1 MVLRRMG
8 IVNGGEH
15 MSDDWD
21 TISFVIRSQYRVNVL
36 SRLVE
41 GPATPSRIA
50 ADEDIAIA
58 HVSRALSGLREDGRG
73 MVELLVSEDQKKGR
87 VYGITEKGESVWER
101 LETENMV

>member
-1 MVLRRMG
+1 
-8 IVNGGEH
+8 

-21 TISFVIRSQYRVNVL
+21 LIGFVIRSQYRVDVL
-36 SRLVE
+36 ERLME

-58 HVSRALSGLREDGRG
+58 HVSRALSGLREGDRD

-87 VYGITEKGESVWER
+87 VYGITEKGERVWNR
-101 LETENMV
+101 LQSENMV